1 MQVRNALG
9 FHSFDE
15 VTLFFETFDEVTLET
30 ISWKKKKKAATA
42 SVQNE
47 RSISLTPPQKH

>member
-1 MQVRNALG
+1 MQLREALG

-30 ISWKKKKKAATA
+30 ISWKKKKAATA

>member
-1 MQVRNALG
+1 MQVRKVLG

-30 ISWKKKKKAATA
+30 ISWKKKK
-42 SVQNE
+42 SCN
-47 RSISLTPPQKH
+47 SISSE